1 MASKSLASTALLLS
15 LNLLF
20 FTLVSSQPA
29 SPPTTPAPSPVGGCP
44 RLGVCVKLLDDL
56 ATVLIGGPTN
66 NQCCS
71 LFPGTELD
79 LQASSCLCVAI
90 RVHALEV
97 LHIGVDGS
105 LGRIL
110 NYCGKTTPPDFR
122 CLKA

>member
-20 FTLVSSQPA
+20 FTLVSSQRAP
-29 SPPTTPAPSPVGGCP
+29 PPTTPTPSPAGGCP
-44 RLGVCVKLLDDL
+44 QLRVCVKLLDDL

-71 LFPGTELD
+71 LFPGAELD
-79 LQASSCLCVAI
+79 LQASVCLCAAI

-97 LHIGVDGS
+97 LHISVDAA
-105 LGRIL
+105 LGKIL
-110 NYCGKTTPPDFR
+110 NYCGKTTPPGFR
-122 CLKA
+122 CPKA